1 MGKTNRK
8 TGIALLIAFGITLPA
23 AASAGGPGQAE
34 DTSIKVSYED
44 LNIDSAAGARVLY
57 ARLKRASERACNVE
71 SLSEHGSIERALD
84 AKACYDEVLS
94 NAVENVGSDALTRIH
109 AS

>member
-1 MGKTNRK
+1 MGKTHRK
-8 TGIALLIAFGITLPA
+8 TGIALLIAVGITLPA
-23 AASAGGPGQAE
+23 VASAGAPGQAE

-57 ARLKRASERACNVE
+57 ARLKRASEKVCHVG
-71 SLSEHGSIERALD
+71 SLAEQGSIERVRNSRV
-84 AKACYDEVLS
+84 CYDEVLS
-94 NAVENVGSDALTRIH
+94 DAVESIDSDALTRIH